1 MSEAPANA
9 PFPAPPVEHDR
20 AYVEMI
26 KLFEELSLKER
37 VKRTLDG
44 LNQPKDSG
52 EYKFAVLQLQR
63 MTGPFLAIVLPII
76 AVALLLTIETTHD
89 TRAETRPVE
98 ILEVTETPEIE
109 EEPPPPPEE
118 EFEFEPVDT
127 EFDGPTENFN
137 PQENNF
143 ASSEPVSPKPAEINS
158 VAIIKSPIVMR
169 GIVGSRSPG
178 QRGKAISEY
187 GGSSGGEETVMRALR
202 WLKSQQLPDGSWPGQ
217 STAMTGMALLC
228 FLAHGETPN
237 PDCVEFGPTVERGI
251 RYLVENQGENGL
263 FKSKDGNNYAHPI
276 ATYALCEAYTLTK
289 VPMLKEAAEKALVHI
304 VRGQHPNGGWDY
316 NMRQTERD
324 DTSYM
329 GWCAQA
335 VKAGHM
341 AGDLEVPDLDK
352 VYKNAVNGF
361 KVNANPSGGF
371 GYTDKSPTGLSG
383 VGVLCMQL
391 LGAANEPEVAATLSY
406 LDEMTFSFEKWK
418 NKGFGASPVYYWYY
432 ITQAKF
438 HAGKDRWSSW
448 NKQFQPELIKRQV
461 VIKDAI
467 ADPKGKMRDI
477 GYWDSPSNGEHGGG
491 GGAEVQ
497 AVRWENGA
505 EIVGK
510 STLGGRVQ
518 DTCLSALQLM
528 VYYRYLPTFKTPEVV
543 ADAEIKAEED
553 DDVKINIIG
562 GGQ

>member
-1 MSEAPANA
+1 MSDSNLPV
-9 PFPAPPVEHDR
+9 PPVEHDR
-20 AYVEMI
+20 AYMEMM
-26 KLFEELSLKER
+26 KLFEDLSFSER
-37 VKRTLDG
+37 IKRTING
-44 LNQPKDSG
+44 INQPKDSG

-76 AVALLLTIETTHD
+76 AVAFLLTIETTQEFRSQVVAVEVIDPTD
-89 TRAETRPVE
+89 TQ
-98 ILEVTETPEIE
+98 EIE

-137 PQENNF
+137 PQENTF
-143 ASSEPVSPKPAEINS
+143 ANNEPVSPKPAEINS

-178 QRGKAISEY
+178 QRGRAMSEF
-187 GGSSGGEETVMRALR
+187 GGSAGGEATVMRALR
-202 WLKSQQLPDGSWPGQ
+202 WLKANQLPDGSWPGQ

-228 FLAHGETPN
+228 YLAHGETPSLE
-237 PDCVEFGPTVERGI
+237 CVEFGPTVERGI
-251 RYLVENQGENGL
+251 RYLVSNQNENG
-263 FKSKDGNNYAHPI
+263 FFRSKDGNNYAHPI

-335 VKAGHM
+335 VKAAHM
-341 AGDLEVPDLDK
+341 AGDLEVPDLEK
-352 VYKNAVNGF
+352 VYKNAINGF

-371 GYTDKSPTGLSG
+371 GYSSRGATGLSG

-391 LGAANEPEVAATLSY
+391 LGGAREPEVAATLSF
-406 LDEMTFSFEKWK
+406 LDEITFSFEKWK
-418 NKGFGASPVYYWYY
+418 NKGFGPSPVYYWYY

-438 HAGKDRWSSW
+438 HAGGDRWSSW
-448 NKQFQPELIKRQV
+448 NKQFQPELIKKQV

-467 ADPKGKMRDI
+467 ADPDGKMRDI
-477 GYWDSPSNGEHGGG
+477 GYWDSPSDGEYGVAGGNPVE
-491 GGAEVQ
+491 AI
-497 AVRWENGA
+497 RWADGDQIA
-505 EIVGK
+505 GK

-528 VYYRYLPTFKTPEVV
+528 VYYRYLPTFKTPKVV
-543 ADAEIKAEED
+543 ADVDVAVED
-553 DDVKINIIG
+553 EDEVKINIIR
-562 GGQ
+562 

>member
-1 MSEAPANA
+1 MKA
-9 PFPAPPVEHDR
+9 
-20 AYVEMI
+20 
-26 KLFEELSLKER
+26 
-37 VKRTLDG
+37 
-44 LNQPKDSG
+44 
-52 EYKFAVLQLQR
+52 FA
-63 MTGPFLAIVLPII
+63 I
-76 AVALLLTIETTHD
+76 ALLLI
-89 TRAETRPVE
+89 AAGPA
-98 ILEVTETPEIE
+98 LA
-109 EEPPPPPEE
+109 EPPPPPEE

-467 ADPKGKMRDI
+467 ADPEGKMRDI
-477 GYWDSPSNGEHGGG
+477 GYWDSPSDGEHGGG
-491 GGAEVQ
+491 GGTPVEAI
-497 AVRWENGA
+497 RWADGNQIA
-505 EIVGK
+505 GK

-543 ADAEIKAEED
+543 ADVDVAVED
-553 DDVKINIIG
+553 EDEVKINIIR
-562 GGQ
+562 

>member
-44 LNQPKDSG
+44 RNQPKDSG

-178 QRGKAISEY
+178 QR
-187 GGSSGGEETVMRALR
+187 
-202 WLKSQQLPDGSWPGQ
+202 
-217 STAMTGMALLC
+217 
-228 FLAHGETPN
+228 
-237 PDCVEFGPTVERGI
+237 
-251 RYLVENQGENGL
+251 
-263 FKSKDGNNYAHPI
+263 
-276 ATYALCEAYTLTK
+276 
-289 VPMLKEAAEKALVHI
+289 
-304 VRGQHPNGGWDY
+304 
-316 NMRQTERD
+316 
-324 DTSYM
+324 
-329 GWCAQA
+329 
-335 VKAGHM
+335 
-341 AGDLEVPDLDK
+341 
-352 VYKNAVNGF
+352 
-361 KVNANPSGGF
+361 
-371 GYTDKSPTGLSG
+371 
-383 VGVLCMQL
+383 
-391 LGAANEPEVAATLSY
+391 
-406 LDEMTFSFEKWK
+406 
-418 NKGFGASPVYYWYY
+418 
-432 ITQAKF
+432 
-438 HAGKDRWSSW
+438 
-448 NKQFQPELIKRQV
+448 
-461 VIKDAI
+461 
-467 ADPKGKMRDI
+467 
-477 GYWDSPSNGEHGGG
+477 
-491 GGAEVQ
+491 
-497 AVRWENGA
+497 
-505 EIVGK
+505 
-510 STLGGRVQ
+510 
-518 DTCLSALQLM
+518 
-528 VYYRYLPTFKTPEVV
+528 VV
-543 ADAEIKAEED
+543 ASLAP
-553 DDVKINIIG
+553 
-562 GGQ
+562 

>member
-1 MSEAPANA
+1 
-9 PFPAPPVEHDR
+9 
-20 AYVEMI
+20 MI

-137 PQENNF
+137 PQENTF
-143 ASSEPVSPKPAEINS
+143 ANNEPVSPKPAEINS

-178 QRGKAISEY
+178 QRGRAMSEF
-187 GGSSGGEETVMRALR
+187 GGSAGGEATVMRALR
-202 WLKSQQLPDGSWPGQ
+202 WLKANQLPDGSWPGQ

-228 FLAHGETPN
+228 YLAHGETPS
-237 PDCVEFGPTVERGI
+237 PECVEFGPTVERGI
-251 RYLVENQGENGL
+251 RYLVDNQNENGL

-341 AGDLEVPDLDK
+341 AGDLEVQDLEK

-371 GYTDKSPTGLSG
+371 GYTSRGATGLSG

-391 LGAANEPEVAATLSY
+391 LGAAREPEVAATLSF
-406 LDEMTFSFEKWK
+406 LDEITFSFEKWK

-438 HAGKDRWSSW
+438 HAGGDRWTSW
-448 NKQFQPELIKRQV
+448 NKQFQPELIKKQV

-467 ADPKGKMRDI
+467 ADPDGKMRDI
-477 GYWDSPSNGEHGGG
+477 GYWDSPSDGEHGGG
-491 GGAEVQ
+491 GGTPVEAI
-497 AVRWENGA
+497 RWADGNQIA
-505 EIVGK
+505 GK

-543 ADAEIKAEED
+543 ADVDVAVED
-553 DDVKINIIG
+553 EDEVKINIIR
-562 GGQ
+562 

>member
-1 MSEAPANA
+1 MSE
-9 PFPAPPVEHDR
+9 F
-20 AYVEMI
+20 
-26 KLFEELSLKER
+26 
-37 VKRTLDG
+37 
-44 LNQPKDSG
+44 
-52 EYKFAVLQLQR
+52 
-63 MTGPFLAIVLPII
+63 
-76 AVALLLTIETTHD
+76 
-89 TRAETRPVE
+89 
-98 ILEVTETPEIE
+98 
-109 EEPPPPPEE
+109 
-118 EFEFEPVDT
+118 
-127 EFDGPTENFN
+127 
-137 PQENNF
+137 
-143 ASSEPVSPKPAEINS
+143 
-158 VAIIKSPIVMR
+158 
-169 GIVGSRSPG
+169 
-178 QRGKAISEY
+178 
-187 GGSSGGEETVMRALR
+187 GGSAGGEATVMRALR
-202 WLKSQQLPDGSWPGQ
+202 WLKANQLPDGSWPGQ

-228 FLAHGETPN
+228 YLAHGETPS
-237 PDCVEFGPTVERGI
+237 PECVEFGPTVERGI
-251 RYLVENQGENGL
+251 RYLVDNQNENGL

-341 AGDLEVPDLDK
+341 AGDLEVQDLEK

-371 GYTDKSPTGLSG
+371 GYTSRGATGLSG

-391 LGAANEPEVAATLSY
+391 LGAAREPEVAATLSF
-406 LDEMTFSFEKWK
+406 LDEITFSFEKWK

-438 HAGKDRWSSW
+438 HAGGDRWTSW
-448 NKQFQPELIKRQV
+448 NKQFQPELIKKQV

-467 ADPKGKMRDI
+467 ADPDGKMRDI
-477 GYWDSPSNGEHGGG
+477 GYWDSPSDGEHGGG
-491 GGAEVQ
+491 GGTPVEAI
-497 AVRWENGA
+497 RWADGNQIA
-505 EIVGK
+505 GK

-543 ADAEIKAEED
+543 ADVDVAVED
-553 DDVKINIIG
+553 EDEVKINIIR
-562 GGQ
+562 

>member
-187 GGSSGGEETVMRALR
+187 GGSAGGEATVMRALR
-202 WLKSQQLPDGSWPGQ
+202 WLKANQLPDGSWPGQ

-289 VPMLKEAAEKALVHI
+289 VPMLKEAAQKAIVHI

-341 AGDLEVPDLDK
+341 AGDLEVPDLEK

-361 KVNANPSGGF
+361 KKNAHPSGGF

-391 LGAANEPEVAATLSY
+391 LGAAHEPEVAATLSY
-406 LDEMTFSFEKWK
+406 LDEMTFSFANWK
-418 NKGFGASPVYYWYY
+418 NKGFGASPIYYWYY

-438 HAGKDRWSSW
+438 HAGGDRWSSW

-467 ADPKGKMRDI
+467 ADPEGKMRDI
-477 GYWDSPSNGEHGGG
+477 GYWDSPSSGEHGGG
-491 GGAEVQ
+491 GGGDVQ
-497 AVRWENGA
+497 AVRWDGGNETA
-505 EIVGK
+505 GK